1 MTLPKRIF
9 ASLDATSGTA
19 DVLLPE
25 DLQPLPKLP
34 VPELERTLERYL
46 EALRPLLDEASLE
59 RARAA
64 VRAFGAA
71 GGAGPRLQD
80 ALLAR
85 REALDNWAYEWWLAD
100 MYLANPLPLPV
111 NSSPGMVFPP
121 RSFRSAH
128 DQAQFAAR
136 FLRCLLDHKDVLDCK
151 ALPVERATSR
161 EKGQPLCMA
170 QFYRLLGHCRT
181 PGAPRDALH
190 DHAARSHHVAV
201 VCRNQFYAVPVRE
214 EPSGARLS
222 ERELC
227 AQLMHVLR
235 EAPSLPPAPPLGLL
249 TAQRRDVW
257 AAHRH
262 LLLQDEQNRASLEQL
277 ESSLLLVCL
286 DEPLPASFNS
296 RTLRESRPEVA
307 RGHQVAGRDETN
319 MAHQMLH
326 GGGSALN
333 GANRWFDKTVQV
345 VVSSDGACG
354 LCYEHSPAEGVAV
367 VQLMEQALAGCADLP
382 PAPSEPPCA
391 PPHLPPPRRLL
402 WRPDAALREAL
413 QRAGQHLDGLVED
426 LDFYVYRYAGYGK
439 EFIKSSKVSPDAYIQ
454 LALQL
459 AYFKLNRRLVATYES
474 ASTRRFRLGRV
485 DCIRSAT
492 PEALQWVTAMCQDED
507 DGTQPSGKR
516 EKKKLE
522 LFDAAIKKQTEIMV
536 DNILGQGIDIHL
548 LGLREMAKELGEP
561 LPEIFS
567 DESYKIANH
576 FSLSTSQV
584 ATATDSFMGYGPVVP
599 DGYGASYN
607 PRSDTITF
615 CLSAFHSCQTTS
627 TWKFAHS
634 LEESLN
640 RMQQLVGNRQ

>member
-1 MTLPKRIF
+1 
-9 ASLDATSGTA
+9 
-19 DVLLPE
+19 
-25 DLQPLPKLP
+25 
-34 VPELERTLERYL
+34 
-46 EALRPLLDEASLE
+46 
-59 RARAA
+59 
-64 VRAFGAA
+64 
-71 GGAGPRLQD
+71 
-80 ALLAR
+80 
-85 REALDNWAYEWWLAD
+85 
-100 MYLANPLPLPV
+100 MYLGNPLPLPV
-111 NSSPGMVFPP
+111 NSNPGMVFPP

-181 PGAPRDALH
+181 PGAPR
-190 DHAARSHHVAV
+190 
-201 VCRNQFYAVPVRE
+201 FYAVPVRE

-257 AAHRH
+257 AAHRQ

-277 ESSLLLVCL
+277 ESSLVLVCL

-345 VVSSDGACG
+345 VVSSDGVCG

-382 PAPSEPPCA
+382 PAPSEPP
-391 PPHLPPPRRLL
+391 
-402 WRPDAALREAL
+402 EAL
-413 QRAGQHLDGLVED
+413 QRAAHQLDGLMED

-516 EKKKLE
+516 VTFSLYDEKKKLE

-615 CLSAFHSCQTTS
+615 CLSAFHSCQSTS